1 MIIYHINST
10 LPMPLEKQRFP
21 KSYYEE
27 LYFRPSRDYIKSF
40 TVVVSF
46 ILFYFSSGFNLPP
59 KDVIK

>member
-1 MIIYHINST
+1 
-10 LPMPLEKQRFP
+10 MPLEKQRFP

-27 LYFRPSRDYIKSF
+27 LYFRPLRDYIKSF
-40 TVVVSF
+40 TAVVSF